1 MIYIRNMINIVILGG
16 GNVAFHLTNALLK
29 NSAVNVV
36 QVYNRSLEKISCFK
50 NSTSIT
56 NNLSELKDA
65 DIYILAVS
73 DNVISELSSTL
84 NLKNKLVVHTSG
96 SMAMDELKSVSDKGV
111 FYLLQ
116 TFSKERKIDFSTV
129 PVCIEAE
136 TKKDLL
142 LLETMA
148 TSISKNCYQINSDQ
162 RKSLHVAAVFVN
174 NFVNHLYQIGHE
186 ICDKNNVP
194 FEILLPLI
202 LETANK
208 ITTLP
213 PLDAQTGP
221 ARRNDTK
228 TIEKHTAMLTK
239 NQQEIYTLLTKSIY
253 DTYGK
258 KL

>member
-1 MIYIRNMINIVILGG
+1 MINIVILGG
-16 GNVAFHLTNALLK
+16 GNVAYHLTKALLK
-29 NSAVNVV
+29 NDVVNVV
-36 QVYNRSLEKISCFK
+36 QVYNRSIEKINCFK

-84 NLKNKLVVHTSG
+84 NFKNKLVVHTSG

-116 TFSKERKIDFSTV
+116 TFSKEREIDFSTV
-129 PVCIEAE
+129 PICIEAE
-136 TKKDLL
+136 TETDLQ
-142 LLETMA
+142 LLETLA
-148 TSISKNCYQINSDQ
+148 ISISKNCYRINSGQ

-174 NFVNHLYQIGHE
+174 NFVNHLYHIGHE
-186 ICDKNNVP
+186 ICEQNKIP

-213 PLDAQTGP
+213 PLEAQTGP
-221 ARRNDTK
+221 AKRNDTK
-228 TIEKHTAMLTK
+228 TIEKHKAMLTK

-253 DTYGK
+253 NTYGK